1 MLDKGS
7 SFLIIAIPDPEIPGT
22 TLNNFRIRVP
32 ENIALNG
39 IEYEACLKESSVPF
53 NIYNVREDTY
63 FCIAR
68 YNLKSK
74 IKYRKDHQYRKCV
87 LTGGKDWEV
96 SPPKEYAL
104 DYAIRIKMPEGFY
117 ASIDQLKS
125 AIQLKIKLLLED
137 GNNRLPASQ
146 TTDDAAAN
154 KYYVDAMDG
163 LNSEYKEFFLGL
175 KLNPIHLL
183 QDDEAK
189 HVDAL
194 NNILLLERMIF
205 TPETGYVNFK
215 KDDAINAA
223 DYFSTIKA
231 DIETCHLLGYDTD
244 CIIVPSEGQEPSF
257 QARLY
262 PHDTIFV
269 YVNILENTIVSGYE
283 SNLLRILPIE
293 ALKPKFGDLIWTE
306 YLNPHYIK
314 LNTLHIDYI
323 HFELL
328 DKFARPINFQH
339 TAQDIQF
346 TLHFRPIKQGEA

>member
-1 MLDKGS
+1 MPDRGA
-7 SFLIIAIPDPEIPGT
+7 SFQIIAIPDPKIAGT

-32 ENIALNG
+32 ENIDLNEDYEVALT
-39 IEYEACLKESSVPF
+39 ESSLPF
-53 NIYNVREDTY
+53 NIYNVREDSY

-74 IKYRKDHQYRKCV
+74 IKFRKEHQYRKCV
-87 LTGGKDWEV
+87 LTGGKDWEK

-104 DYAIRIKMPEGFY
+104 DYAIRIRIPEGFY
-117 ASIDQLKS
+117 GSIDQLKS

-137 GNNRLPASQ
+137 KNNRLPAS
-146 TTDDAAAN
+146 TTTNDKAAN
-154 KYYVDAMDG
+154 NYYVSAMNGINPD
-163 LNSEYKEFFLGL
+163 YKEFFLGL
-175 KLNPIHLL
+175 SLNPKHLED
-183 QDDEAK
+183 DDEAK

-194 NNILLLERMIF
+194 NNILLLDRMRF
-205 TPETGYVNFK
+205 TAETGYVKFK
-215 KDDAINAA
+215 KDEAINGL
-223 DYFSTIKA
+223 DYFSTIKT
-231 DIETCHLLGYDTD
+231 DIETSHLLGYDTD
-244 CIIVPSEGQEPSF
+244 YIIVPPRGAEPAF
-257 QARLY
+257 QVRLY
-262 PHDTIFV
+262 PHDSIFV

-306 YLNPHYIK
+306 YLNPHYVK
-314 LNTLHIDYI
+314 LNTHHISYI

-346 TLHFRPIKQGEA
+346 HLHFVPIKQGGR